1 VSWLE
6 AGYETDCVTDTYK
19 EKCIIFV
26 KKKLKLAL
34 NIRRELPIMFII
46 TILSGLEAIDYEI

>member
-1 VSWLE
+1 MTGYLLLHINMLSLGGQITKIIPKQCSWLE

-26 KKKLKLAL
+26 KK
-34 NIRRELPIMFII
+34 N
-46 TILSGLEAIDYEI
+46 